1 MGWLWGSSKDGGSG
15 SSTNDPLKDLDPSL
29 REFLEKE
36 SPVKYRTAQV
46 PAPPQSVPTPST
58 SNAST
63 QTPTAPA
70 TNNTDGAA
78 VPSQSLFPDGRY
90 AHLWNTYKPLSD
102 VENATKTDQ
111 EKLLDVL
118 EGFKERKAQI
128 GRAAVENC
136 VMEQWAINDCYNNGG
151 WKSRMTMCR
160 AENREFERCYNM
172 QSVSDYN
179 WLSDDTTNL
188 RQRFLKA
195 LGYLSN
201 YDRPPEVD
209 EQIQMHAD
217 TLYHRMLERERAVE
231 EAKAAGLPMPTF
243 PNILSSSK
251 TTPSTPT
258 QVAPPAS
265 AENPIP
271 LPPDL
276 EGLKPKVKAQLQ
288 DRLKDLSPEERA
300 LEEKALAMEIAAGE
314 TVGKQID
321 KMFEDQA
328 RAKKLR
334 KEQGKETFG
343 DKIGSLFGW

>member
-36 SPVKYRTAQV
+36 SPVKYKTAQA
-46 PAPPQSVPTPST
+46 PAPPPSIPAPSN

-63 QTPTAPA
+63 QTTTVPA
-70 TNNTDGAA
+70 ANNTNGAA
-78 VPSQSLFPDGRY
+78 APSQSLFPDGRY
-90 AHLWNTYKPLSD
+90 AHLWSTYKPLSD

-172 QSVSDYN
+172 QS
-179 WLSDDTTNL
+179 
-188 RQRFLKA
+188 RFLKA

-231 EAKAAGLPMPTF
+231 EAKAAGLPIPTF
-243 PNILSSSK
+243 PDILSSSK
-251 TTPSTPT
+251 STPSTTT
-258 QVAPPAS
+258 QMTPPAS
-265 AENPIP
+265 AENPVP

-276 EGLKPKVKAQLQ
+276 EGLKPKVKAQLR

-300 LEEKALAMEIAAGE
+300 LEEKALAMEIAAGK

-328 RAKKLR
+328 KAKKLR

-343 DKIGSLFGW
+343 DKISSLFGW